1 MEIKI
6 KTGCSG
12 LEFSYGQGE
21 TVDAKS
27 DIAKDLIEAG
37 YAVEVKSDK
46 TASKNIIKENPQE
59 GADNATT

>member
-1 MEIKI
+1 MKVKI
-6 KTGCSG
+6 ITGCSG
-12 LEFSYGQGE
+12 LDFSYRQGE

-46 TASKNIIKENPQE
+46 IALKSTVKE
-59 GADNATT
+59 GAENATT